1 MTPPGMVVVSPLASA
16 AGEIASRWRYAKSAC
31 ATRGRDDIRRCSS
44 RRVDSA
50 KKVAESCSARV
61 TTDMGTP
68 ARWATSGES
77 GGAGVSGFESAKVD
91 VRGQTGS
98 VGRFGAALDELVEEG
113 DLAFLFV
120 DDAAHVH
127 APDVRVIRIV
137 VRERAVVSLV
147 ESENQ

>member
-1 MTPPGMVVVSPLASA
+1 MKTG
-16 AGEIASRWRYAKSAC
+16 
-31 ATRGRDDIRRCSS
+31 
-44 RRVDSA
+44 
-50 KKVAESCSARV
+50 AR
-61 TTDMGTP
+61 
-68 ARWATSGES
+68 
-77 GGAGVSGFESAKVD
+77 ESAVLNQQRWMD